1 MNDKNIEL
9 TFSLE
14 EVNTILTGLGTLPY
28 AQVFKLIQKVQNQT
42 EKQLTNIQTVP
53 ADNVN

>member
-14 EVNTILTGLGTLPY
+14 EVNTILTGLSNLPY

-42 EKQLTNIQTVP
+42 EKQLKDIQPVL